1 MNEIKIMKQSWLF
14 EKKPANKAYLFVSSN
29 KLKVLPYVFFLYFC
43 DYLTLFLG
51 IVDEKDCKY
60 FMFNDAWHIF
70 SQ

>member
-14 EKKPANKAYLFVSSN
+14 EKKNPQTKHIFSYQVINSKSFLMF
-29 KLKVLPYVFFLYFC
+29 LLYFC

-60 FMFNDAWHIF
+60 CMFNDAWHIF